1 MVYYMVYTVYNGT
14 LRATKS
20 FALLFQF
27 FLCLVR
33 HLLLQLYSM
42 IEGILLIEKFR
53 IKLLPFFLLCDF
65 IGYYIKR
72 FHSDAKSSKKAF
84 LKLF

>member
-1 MVYYMVYTVYNGT
+1 MVYYMVYNGT

-53 IKLLPFFLLCDF
+53 IKLLPFFYYAILLAIIIRDF
-65 IGYYIKR
+65 TLML
-72 FHSDAKSSKKAF
+72 KSSKKAF